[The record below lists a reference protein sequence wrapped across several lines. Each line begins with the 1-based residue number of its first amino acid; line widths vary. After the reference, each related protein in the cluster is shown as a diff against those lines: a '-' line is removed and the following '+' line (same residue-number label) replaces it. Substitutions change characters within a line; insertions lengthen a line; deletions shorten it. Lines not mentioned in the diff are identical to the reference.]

1 MNYNVQQQS
10 DTMNTGKANVTRSSH
25 WAALGLGGLIMLG
38 GALTSLAA
46 EEPKLRIDPTPV
58 PRDGKMVLSFAPMI
72 KQVAPSVV
80 TITSTK
86 VVKQDLRRLPG
97 FFDDPFWRRF
107 FGFGEEDDSRVPPR
121 RREFREYNLGS
132 GVIVSPDG
140 YILSNHHVVEG
151 ADELKVSLAN
161 SPEQYAAKVVGTDA
175 LSDIAVLKIEGKD
188 LPAITLT
195 DSDNLQV
202 GDIVLAIGNP
212 FGVGQTVTMGIVSG
226 LGRSMGIVNY
236 EDFIQTDASINPGNS
251 GGALVDIQGRLV
263 GINTAILSRTG
274 GNIGVGFAVPI
285 NMARY
290 VMQQLIQHGKV
301 ARGYLGVVIQ
311 PVTPQLQ
318 KHFKLPDTT
327 GALVGEVNPDSPA
340 AQAGIKEGDVII
352 EFNGRKVPDNRQLR
366 LMVAQTPPKT
376 KVTLKLL
383 RDGKEKTLS
392 VTLGEL
398 PPELAMGKPG
408 QPSSGEGTAL
418 LEGVEL
424 ADLDTRTRRQAELPT
439 DLQGVLVT
447 QVEEGT
453 PASEAGLRPGDVIV
467 EINHE
472 KVASVSEALALAR
485 KAKGKS
491 LLLRVWS
498 QGARRYLV
506 IEEKSK

>member
-1 MNYNVQQQS
+1 MGIKQQQTP
-10 DTMNTGKANVTRSSH
+10 DTMKTLEPNRARLTPWTT
-25 WAALGLGGLIMLG
+25 LGLAVLVALDLG
-38 GALTSLAA
+38 WMGRAA
-46 EEPKLRIDPTPV
+46 EEPKLRIDPSPV
-58 PRDGKMVLSFAPMI
+58 PRDGKMAMSFAPML

-86 VVKQDLRRLPG
+86 IVKQDLRRFGPW
-97 FFDDPFWRRF
+97 FDDPFFRRF
-107 FGFGEEDDSRVPPR
+107 FGFEEDEETTPPR
-121 RREFREYNLGS
+121 RREFREQNLGS

-140 YILSNHHVVEG
+140 YILSNHHVVDG
-151 ADELKVSLAN
+151 ADELRVFLPN
-161 SPEQYAAKVVGTDA
+161 SAEPYAAKVVGSDA
-175 LSDIAVLKIEGKD
+175 PSDIAVLKIEGKN

-290 VMQQLIQHGKV
+290 VMQQIIAHGKV
-301 ARGYLGVVIQ
+301 SRGWLGVVIQ
-311 PVTPQLQ
+311 AVTPQLQ
-318 KHFKLPDTT
+318 KQFNLPDTS
-327 GALVGEVNPDSPA
+327 GALVGDVTPDSPA
-340 AQAGIKEGDVII
+340 AEAGLKAGDVII
-352 EFNGRKVPDNRQLR
+352 EFNGRKVADNRQLR
-366 LMVAQTPPKT
+366 LMVSQTPPKT
-376 KVTLKLL
+376 KATVKFL
-383 RDGKEKTLS
+383 RDGKERTVS

-398 PPELAMGKPG
+398 PPELAMGRTPR
-408 QPSSGEGTAL
+408 PSSGEGTAL
-418 LEGVEL
+418 LEGVQL
-424 ADLDTRTRRQAELPT
+424 ADLDSRARRQAELPS
-439 DLQGVLVT
+439 DLEGALVT
-447 QVEEGT
+447 RVDET
-453 PASEAGLRPGDVIV
+453 SPAAEAGLRPGDVIV
-467 EINHE
+467 EINHQ
-472 KVASVSEALALAR
+472 KVRSVDDVLAQAR

-498 QGARRYLV
+498 QGARRYVV
-506 IEEKSK
+506 IEPKSK